1 MDKNS
6 TFGQLFEQG
15 KAAVDD
21 SSKNVLAT
29 TKNQVLGNTPSA
41 QKQPNLQSQEVQ
53 AQLSE
58 QSKEIIKDFY
68 EPSQAGTQVKE
79 NENKEESLARVRGEL
94 QRLQQ
99 NMHQANYVEPLFS
112 YEQKYKNQ
120 VQQQQASQ
128 QEEEEE
134 QQNKMEDLQTA
145 QRKQQDLAKF
155 RAQRNVEI
163 KGAVAG

>member
-1 MDKNS
+1 MDTNS

-29 TKNQVLGNTPSA
+29 TKNQVLGNTQNA

-53 AQLSE
+53 SQLSE
-58 QSKEIIKDFY
+58 QSREIIKDFY
-68 EPSQAGTQVKE
+68 EPSQPGAQASE
-79 NENKEESLARVRGEL
+79 SENKEESLARVRSEL

-99 NMHQANYVEPLFS
+99 DMHQTNYVEPLFS

-120 VQQQQASQ
+120 AQQQQVAQ
-128 QEEEEE
+128 QEEEE
-134 QQNKMEDLQTA
+134 QQDKMVDLQTA
-145 QRKQQDLAKF
+145 KRKQQDLAEF

-163 KGAVAG
+163 KGTVAG